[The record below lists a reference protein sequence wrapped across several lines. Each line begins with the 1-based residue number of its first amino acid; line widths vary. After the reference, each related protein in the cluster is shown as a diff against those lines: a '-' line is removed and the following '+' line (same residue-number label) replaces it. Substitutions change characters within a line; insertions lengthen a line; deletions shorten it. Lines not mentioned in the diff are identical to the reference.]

1 MKDRI
6 GFVNERDYLLKKGI
20 IKLLMV
26 KDSDIRI
33 MTLEQCRDA
42 VDKSVHAGG
51 AFSCIIPLVSLYYG
65 EIMDIDVENP
75 TRIGQD
81 MFILS
86 KGHAIAALASVC
98 RSGVLWQGYSE
109 EFQVNRLYTKRPP
122 GTLAAGNSRVNRPA
136 WAGLSASTG
145 LSIAGKRYPVLTCI
159 VYLETEDPGRY
170 NLGSGHVCRI

>member
-86 KGHAIAALASVC
+86 KGHAIAALASVYADL
-98 RSGVLWQGYSE
+98 GYFGGYSE
-109 EFQVNRLYTKRPP
+109 DSRSIDSILNGHPGPLLPEFTCQPARLGR
-122 GTLAAGNSRVNRPA
+122 
-136 WAGLSASTG
+136 LSASTG

-159 VYLETEDPGRY
+159 VYLETER
-170 NLGSGHVCRI
+170 SRKV